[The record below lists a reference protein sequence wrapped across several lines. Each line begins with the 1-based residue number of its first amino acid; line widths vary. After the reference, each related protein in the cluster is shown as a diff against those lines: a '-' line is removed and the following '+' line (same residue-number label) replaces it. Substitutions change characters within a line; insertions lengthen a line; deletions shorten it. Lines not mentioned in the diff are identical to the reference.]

1 MNELSRLD
9 TSNTVS
15 THRDYRDIS
24 FYEDNSKIEKVNL
37 LAEIPVAIKSEYY
50 TNQAEVLETKRL
62 DSYFGLYNSATNQL
76 LPTRPVSSTYQL
88 VPHHEL
94 FNEQAKILSE
104 SDLPLDNI
112 TVVDK
117 LFKGGLQA
125 HRTIFFHD
133 LEKQIASQKDKVL
146 SRIDIYNSCDMSWS
160 FQVFSGA
167 YRNLCQNTMVFGGQK
182 AYHQVAKHTRNLST
196 TAMMTKA
203 QIGLEHWTSQSEQM
217 TKWNA
222 SKMSLEQ
229 FGNILKDTIC
239 KKNSKSAKAN
249 LVKPVNETKMNYLLD
264 RFEKEQ
270 TELGQTMWAGYNAL
284 THWATHT
291 DETIEREVFDPVT
304 KQMKLQKIRSGK
316 STADVPS
323 VQRTRNDEVRDVIEC
338 DAWKELEVA

>member
-1 MNELSRLD
+1 MNYINQNFTKEV
-9 TSNTVS
+9 N
-15 THRDYRDIS
+15 THRDYTDVS
-24 FYEDNSKIEKVNL
+24 FYEDNSKITKVNL
-37 LAEIPVAIKSEYY
+37 QAEIPVNIKTEFDK
-50 TNQAEVLETKRL
+50 AEIMETKRL
-62 DSYFGLYNSATNQL
+62 DGYFGLYNSSLDRL
-76 LPTRPVSSTYQL
+76 LVTRPVSSTYKL

-94 FNEQAKILSE
+94 FSEQAKVLGQ

-117 LFKGGLQA
+117 LYKDGLQA

-133 LEKQIASQKDKVL
+133 LEKQIANQKDKVL

-167 YRNLCQNTMVFGGQK
+167 YRDLCQNTMVFGGQK

-196 TAMMTKA
+196 TALMTKA

-217 TKWNA
+217 VNWNA

-239 KKNSKSAKAN
+239 KKNTKSAQAN
-249 LVKPVNETKMNYLLD
+249 LVKPVNETKLNYLLD

-291 DETIEREVFDPVT
+291 DQTIEKEIDN
-304 KQMKLQKIRSGK
+304 KLVKIRSGK
-316 STADVPS
+316 STADIPS
-323 VQRTRNDEVRDVIEC
+323 VQRTRNDEVREVIEC
-338 DAWKELEVA
+338 SSWKELEVA

>member
-1 MNELSRLD
+1 MNELSNLQID
-9 TSNTVS
+9 NKSVS

-24 FYEDNSKIEKVNL
+24 FYEQNSKIKKMPIWCDVQVEEDLYQTGDGTFKTSITTMPHKIEN
-37 LAEIPVAIKSEYY
+37 
-50 TNQAEVLETKRL
+50 
-62 DSYFGLYNSATNQL
+62 YFGLYNSATDQV

-94 FNEQAKILSE
+94 FAEQAKILSQ

-217 TKWNA
+217 IKWNA
-222 SKMSLEQ
+222 SRMNIDQ
-229 FGNILKDTIC
+229 FGEILKQTIC

-249 LVKPVNETKMNYLLD
+249 LVNPVNETKLNYLLD
-264 RFEKEQ
+264 RFEKE
-270 TELGQTMWAGYNAL
+270 TPDLGLTMWAGYNAL

-291 DETIEREVFDPVT
+291 DETIERDIDGKTV
-304 KQMKLQKIRSGK
+304 KIRSGK

>member
-1 MNELSRLD
+1 MNELSKLD
-9 TSNTVS
+9 INNQTVS
-15 THRDYRDIS
+15 THRDYKDIS
-24 FYEDNSKIEKVNL
+24 FYEQNSKIKKVNL
-37 LAEIPVAIKSEYY
+37 LAEIPVGIKTEYD
-50 TNQAEVLETKRL
+50 QAEVLETKKL
-62 DSYFGLYNSATNQL
+62 DSYFGLYNSATDQL

-94 FNEQAKILSE
+94 FNEQAKILSQ

-133 LEKQIASQKDKVL
+133 LEKQIANQKDKVL

-222 SKMSLEQ
+222 SRMNIDQ
-229 FGNILKDTIC
+229 FGEILKQTIC

-249 LVKPVNETKMNYLLD
+249 LVNPVNETKLNYLLD
-264 RFEKEQ
+264 RFEKE
-270 TELGQTMWAGYNAL
+270 TPDLGNTMWAGYNAL
-284 THWATHT
+284 THWSTHT
-291 DETIEREVFDPVT
+291 DETIEKEIDN
-304 KQMKLQKIRSGK
+304 KLVKIRSGK
-316 STADVPS
+316 STADKPS
-323 VQRTRNDEVRDVIEC
+323 VQRTRNDEVRTVIEC
-338 DAWKELEVA
+338 DAWKELEIA

>member
-1 MNELSRLD
+1 M
-9 TSNTVS
+9 
-15 THRDYRDIS
+15 
-24 FYEDNSKIEKVNL
+24 
-37 LAEIPVAIKSEYY
+37 
-50 TNQAEVLETKRL
+50 
-62 DSYFGLYNSATNQL
+62 
-76 LPTRPVSSTYQL
+76 
-88 VPHHEL
+88 
-94 FNEQAKILSE
+94 
-104 SDLPLDNI
+104 
-112 TVVDK
+112 
-117 LFKGGLQA
+117 QA

-196 TAMMTKA
+196 TALMTKA

-217 TKWNA
+217 TKWNV
-222 SKMSLEQ
+222 SRMNIDQ
-229 FGNILKDTIC
+229 FGEILKQTIC

-249 LVKPVNETKMNYLLD
+249 LVNPVNETKLNYLLD
-264 RFEKEQ
+264 RFEKE
-270 TELGQTMWAGYNAL
+270 TPDLGLTMWAGYNAL

-291 DETIEREVFDPVT
+291 DETIERDIDGKTV
-304 KQMKLQKIRSGK
+304 KIRSGK

>member
-1 MNELSRLD
+1 MNELSKLD

-24 FYEDNSKIEKVNL
+24 FYEQNSKIRKVNL
-37 LAEIPVAIKSEYY
+37 TADIPVIYDDQHYGE
-50 TNQAEVLETKRL
+50 L
-62 DSYFGLYNSATNQL
+62 DQDVFRPRKLDGYFGLYNSATDQL

-94 FNEQAKILSE
+94 FNEQAKILSQ

-133 LEKQIASQKDKVL
+133 LEKQIANQKDKVL

-167 YRNLCQNTMVFGGQK
+167 YRDLCQNTMVFGGQK

-196 TAMMTKA
+196 TALMTKA
-203 QIGLEHWTSQSEQM
+203 QIGLEHWTNQSEQM
-217 TKWNA
+217 TKWNV

-229 FGNILKDTIC
+229 
-239 KKNSKSAKAN
+239 
-249 LVKPVNETKMNYLLD
+249 
-264 RFEKEQ
+264 
-270 TELGQTMWAGYNAL
+270 
-284 THWATHT
+284 
-291 DETIEREVFDPVT
+291 
-304 KQMKLQKIRSGK
+304 
-316 STADVPS
+316 
-323 VQRTRNDEVRDVIEC
+323 
-338 DAWKELEVA
+338 